1 MKNTYFK
8 CIQMSCLLLIL
19 VGVSCSKDNDLNVDE
34 KPQVEDNALAIDYG
48 TAYNAFTITDES
60 NTTMLSTNSSEIK
73 FYHET
78 NGYGLGAPQQW
89 VKQTSSTYSI
99 TFDEL
104 LVENNTN
111 VTVFVQVF
119 TTVNNV
125 TLNVIYPG
133 ETLNINLAASGV
145 TGAGISYNLTFLCTS
160 PVTGGV
166 ETFMSID

>member
-1 MKNTYFK
+1 
-8 CIQMSCLLLIL
+8 MSCLLLIL

-78 NGYGLGAPQQW
+78 NGYNVVTQYHVETPVQW
-89 VKQTSSTYSI
+89 VAQPTSTYSI

-111 VTVFVQVF
+111 VSIDVQLYTTTYNATFNTVS
-119 TTVNNV
+119 
-125 TLNVIYPG
+125 PG
-133 ETLNINLAASGV
+133 ETLNLNLAALGV
-145 TGAGISYNLTFLCTS
+145 TGAGISYRISFLCIGPVT
-160 PVTGGV
+160 VTGGV